1 MANLTAVIGAD
12 TSKFVS
18 EIKSAQGMLEKFVK
32 ETESASS
39 SAKDNVSATNE
50 QISAYKR
57 VITQLEKVGS
67 GTMSTKQQ
75 QQALAEQIKE
85 LKVQWQN
92 LSNEAKSGEFGKSI
106 ASTMSVATD
115 ELNRLKSQLSSIDT
129 VKPTNS
135 LKRDLR
141 LTTDELVK
149 LTAQYRALS
158 AAERQSAQGKELA
171 AKMDELRNKA
181 GSLSDTIG
189 DVQQEIKTMASDTPN
204 LDVFNNALGIGAD
217 LLSTYSSLV
226 AKLTG
231 DEEALKDAIA
241 TIATVQSAANLMTK
255 VANALQSSSVLML
268 KTRKIQEAATAAAI
282 RIRTAAENKGTV
294 ATKAAKAAQAAFN
307 LVAKA
312 NPYVLL
318 ATALLGA
325 GAALIAFTKHTKKA
339 KEEEEEH
346 QKVLEKE
353 KEQFDSFAES
363 VGNAGG
369 NLITKY
375 ALLTAE
381 YKRLTTEHEKI
392 TWVKKNQKAFSDLG
406 VSVNSVSDA
415 ENVFVR
421 NTDAVV
427 ESIKKRALAAAKQ
440 NQLAELSAKLLEEQ
454 VRAETN
460 FANRQ
465 VKAGDKVGGTSHN
478 SATGNEY
485 VDRSGNWVYTAK
497 GAEEANKK
505 IRKETYATVDA
516 INAEINKL
524 AADIAGSIDISTV
537 FTTSS
542 SNGGKTGSDAGVEVV
557 AGSLAEANK
566 KVAELKSKLENL
578 NPSAENFSTIQKELE
593 DWKKRQTELNELIN
607 GTKKEVKET
616 DNEVSK
622 LVSGS
627 LNEADYFVKSI
638 SQQLANMSPND
649 DAFEETLQLLNEWK
663 KKQNEI
669 TEAINGTNDA
679 LEDTKQAEAPIK
691 SILETYD
698 KFVGSASTVIG
709 SINSIYDSFSSL
721 SERLEEAKNGWE
733 SFMAVFEAGMS
744 VLEGVANIIEVIS
757 TITEVLNTVKKAG
770 ISTTQQDTQA
780 TIANAT
786 AKGTEATANITD
798 AATSGAASAAKAGES
813 VSSIP
818 YVGPIL
824 AVAAIASVMAAIVGM
839 IASAKS
845 FATGGI
851 IDGKTSVGDYNIA
864 RVNGGEMIL
873 NGTQQKRLFN
883 LLDGSDSMTS
893 AGAGAGQVEFKIR
906 GTELIGCINNTRSK
920 KNKI

>member
-18 EIKSAQGMLEKFVK
+18 EIKSAQGMLDKFVK

-39 SAKDNVSATNE
+39 SAKSNVSATNE

-75 QQALAEQIKE
+75 QQALTEQIKE

-129 VKPTNS
+129 IKPTNT

-158 AAERQSAQGKELA
+158 AAEKQSAQGKELA

-231 DEEALKDAIA
+231 DEEALKEAIA

-268 KTRKIQEAATAAAI
+268 KTRKIQESATAAAI

-318 ATALLGA
+318 ATTLLGA
-325 GAALIAFTKHTKKA
+325 GAALIAFTKHAKKA
-339 KEEEEEH
+339 KEIEEEH
-346 QKVLEKE
+346 QKALEKE
-353 KEQFDSFAES
+353 KEEFDSFAES
-363 VGNAGG
+363 VGSAGG

-421 NTDAVV
+421 NTGAVV
-427 ESIKKRALAAAKQ
+427 ESIKKRALAAVKQ
-440 NQLAELSAKLLEEQ
+440 KQLTELSAKLLEEQ
-454 VRAETN
+454 VRAE
-460 FANRQ
+460 ANYSKRQ

-485 VDRSGNWVYTAK
+485 VDRSGNWVYTEK
-497 GAEEANKK
+497 GAEEANKR
-505 IRKETYATVDA
+505 IRQESFATVNA
-516 INAEINKL
+516 ITNDINKL
-524 AADIAGSIDISTV
+524 ATDLADGIEIPITI
-537 FTTSS
+537 S
-542 SNGGKTGSDAGVEVV
+542 SNNGGGNTGNDSGVAVV

-578 NPSAENFSTIQKELE
+578 NPSDESFSTIQNELE
-593 DWKKRQTELNELIN
+593 EWKKKQTELNELIN

-616 DNEVSK
+616 SDEVSK

-627 LNEADYFVKSI
+627 LSEADYFVKSLTE
-638 SQQLANMSPND
+638 QLSNMSPND
-649 DAFEETLQLLNEWK
+649 DAFEETLELLNEWK

-669 TEAINGTNDA
+669 TEAINGTNNA
-679 LEDTKQAEAPIK
+679 LEDTKEAEEPIK
-691 SILETYD
+691 KILTTYD
-698 KFVGSASTVIG
+698 KFAGSASTVIG

-733 SFMAVFEAGMS
+733 SFIAVFEAGMS
-744 VLEGVANIIEVIS
+744 VLEGIANIIEVIS
-757 TITEVLNTVKKAG
+757 TITEILNTVKKAG

-818 YVGPIL
+818 YVGPIM

-893 AGAGAGQVEFKIR
+893 AGVGAGQVEFKIR
-906 GTELIGCINNTRSK
+906 GTELIGCINNTHSK
-920 KNKI
+920 MNKI